1 MAAGKMKPLLARH
14 KPVGAAIGLTAEGEG
29 VILLHRK
36 AKPKKVMAML
46 KAAAGKEK
54 LKLDNASLRFGRAMV
69 DPAYDPGMVRFFIN
83 KAAAGSM
90 RMKLLPVVK
99 EVPYQKVELNVDDGL
114 ELEPDDTAESLSQQL
129 AGLVKRMGQV
139 PDTDASLKA
148 RLATL
153 ATDASTQ
160 IKANDLNSAADFIE
174 QLGEALDEVLGEEPE
189 APAEPSSEQPV
200 EAMQP
205 ATEAPAPPAPPAP
218 PKQPE
223 AKPQLDADALK
234 KELAGLMQR
243 IPQIPPSDP
252 DLKARAVKLATDANV
267 QIKTNNLTYATGF
280 IGQLREALDS
290 AGGGAGQPAPPNA
303 PVAEAKAEA
312 NAEATPAASTLTPR
326 LTTAA
331 QRIAQVLGQDPSRR
345 GTLVA
350 LATDGQKKIA
360 ANDFTGALHAIEEL
374 EIALDAPVVA
384 KETISANTG
393 AVAYAKS
400 RLAWLAVRKQMQ
412 GDINKL
418 RDTLTEK
425 YQGTPI
431 LNQIQASYNDR
442 VSKKL
447 DVLDE
452 SLADLLDDAS
462 NAADP
467 TVRATK
473 VQAARDKIAEY
484 QGYVASESKLFD
496 DLDSNPFV
504 PLAIKATLTKTLA
517 TLSAAVR

>member
-1 MAAGKMKPLLARH
+1 MKPLLARH

-29 VILLHRK
+29 VILLHKK

-54 LKLDNASLRFGRAMV
+54 LKLDNASLRFGRAVV
-69 DPAYDPGMVRFFIN
+69 DPTYDAGMVRFFIN

-99 EVPYQKVELNVDDGL
+99 EVPYQKVELNIDEGL
-114 ELEPDDTAESLSQQL
+114 ELEPDDTAESLSEQL
-129 AGLVKRMGQV
+129 AGLVKRMDQL
-139 PDTDASLKA
+139 PDTDAALKV

-153 ATDASTQ
+153 ATDASAQ
-160 IKANDLNSAADFIE
+160 IKANDLDSAADFIG

-189 APAEPSSEQPV
+189 TPAGPASAEPV
-200 EAMQP
+200 EAVQP
-205 ATEAPAPPAPPAP
+205 APEAPPAPPAP
-218 PKQPE
+218 PKPPE
-223 AKPQLDADALK
+223 MKPQLDADALK
-234 KELAGLMQR
+234 KELAGLLQR

-267 QIKTNNLTYATGF
+267 QIKTNNLNAATGF
-280 IGQLREALDS
+280 IGQLREALS
-290 AGGGAGQPAPPNA
+290 GAGQPAPEKA
-303 PVAEAKAEA
+303 QVAEG
-312 NAEATPAASTLTPR
+312 EATPAASTLTPR
-326 LTTAA
+326 LTAAA

-350 LATDGQKKIA
+350 LAADGQKKIA

-412 GDINKL
+412 GDVNKL
-418 RDTLTEK
+418 RDALTEK
-425 YQGTPI
+425 YQDTPI
-431 LNQIQASYNDR
+431 LTQIQTSYDDR

-452 SLADLLDDAS
+452 SLADLLDEAS

-467 TVRATK
+467 EVRATK
-473 VQAARDKIAEY
+473 VQAARDKIEEY
-484 QGYVASESKLFD
+484 QGYMALESELFD

-504 PLAIKATLTKTLA
+504 PLAIKATLTKTLS

>member
-29 VILLHRK
+29 VILLHKK

-54 LKLDNASLRFGRAMV
+54 LKLDNASLRFGRAVV
-69 DPAYDPGMVRFFIN
+69 DPTYDAGMVRFFIN

-99 EVPYQKVELNVDDGL
+99 EVPYQKVELNIDEGL

-129 AGLVKRMGQV
+129 AELVKRMDQL
-139 PDTDASLKA
+139 PDTDAGLKA
-148 RLATL
+148 RLAKL
-153 ATDASTQ
+153 ATDASAQ
-160 IKANDLNSAADFIE
+160 IKANDLNSAADFID

-189 APAEPSSEQPV
+189 APAGPSSKEPV
-200 EAMQP
+200 EAAQP
-205 ATEAPAPPAPPAP
+205 APEAPPPAPPASPAP
-218 PKQPE
+218 PPPPE

-243 IPQIPPSDP
+243 ILQIPPGDP

-267 QIKTNNLTYATGF
+267 QIKTNNLNSATGF
-280 IGQLREALDS
+280 IGQLRDALD
-290 AGGGAGQPAPPNA
+290 GAGQPAPPNDQ
-303 PVAEAKAEA
+303 VAEAKAEA
-312 NAEATPAASTLTPR
+312 ETTPAASTLTPR
-326 LTTAA
+326 LTAAA

-350 LATDGQKKIA
+350 LAADGQKKIA

-374 EIALDAPVVA
+374 EIALDAPLVP
-384 KETISANTG
+384 KETITANTG

-412 GDINKL
+412 GDVNKL

-431 LNQIQASYNDR
+431 LNQIQASYDDR

-462 NAADP
+462 NTADP
-467 TVRATK
+467 EVRATK
-473 VQAARDKIAEY
+473 VQAARDKIVEY

-504 PLAIKATLTKTLA
+504 PLAIKATLTKTLS

>member
-29 VILLHRK
+29 VILLHKK

-54 LKLDNASLRFGRAMV
+54 LKLDNASLRFGRAVV
-69 DPAYDPGMVRFFIN
+69 DPTYDAGMVRFFIN

-99 EVPYQKVELNVDDGL
+99 EVPYQKVELNIDEGL

-129 AGLVKRMGQV
+129 AALVKRMDQV
-139 PDTDASLKA
+139 PDTDAALKA
-148 RLATL
+148 RLAKL
-153 ATDASTQ
+153 ATDANVQ
-160 IKANDLNSAADFIE
+160 IKTNNLNYAADFIE
-174 QLGEALDEVLGEEPE
+174 QLSEGLDEVLGEEPE
-189 APAEPSSEQPV
+189 TPAEPSGEQPA
-200 EAMQP
+200 EAMPQAAP
-205 ATEAPAPPAPPAP
+205 SPAPPAPPPAP
-218 PKQPE
+218 PE

-243 IPQIPPSDP
+243 ILQIPPGDP

-267 QIKTNNLTYATGF
+267 QIKTNNLNSATGF
-280 IGQLREALDS
+280 IGQLRDALD
-290 AGGGAGQPAPPNA
+290 GAGQPAPPNDQ
-303 PVAEAKAEA
+303 VAEAKAEA
-312 NAEATPAASTLTPR
+312 ETTPAASTLTPR
-326 LTTAA
+326 LTAAA

-350 LATDGQKKIA
+350 LAADGQKKIA

-374 EIALDAPVVA
+374 EIALDAPLVP
-384 KETISANTG
+384 KETITANTG

-412 GDINKL
+412 GDVNKL

-431 LNQIQASYNDR
+431 LNQIQASYDDR

-462 NAADP
+462 NTADP
-467 TVRATK
+467 EVRATK

-504 PLAIKATLTKTLA
+504 PLAIKATLTKTLS

>member
-1 MAAGKMKPLLARH
+1 MKPLLARH

-29 VILLHRK
+29 VILLHKK

-54 LKLDNASLRFGRAMV
+54 LKLDNASLRFGRAVV
-69 DPAYDPGMVRFFIN
+69 DPTYDAGMVRFFIN

-99 EVPYQKVELNVDDGL
+99 EVPYQKVELNIDEGL

-129 AGLVKRMGQV
+129 AELVKRMEQV
-139 PDTDASLKA
+139 PDTDADLKA
-148 RLATL
+148 RLAKL
-153 ATDASTQ
+153 ATDASAQ

-189 APAEPSSEQPV
+189 APAGPPSEERV
-200 EAMQP
+200 EAVQP
-205 ATEAPAPPAPPAP
+205 APEVPAPPGPPAQSASPAPPAP
-218 PKQPE
+218 PKPPE
-223 AKPQLDADALK
+223 MKPQLDADALK

-267 QIKTNNLTYATGF
+267 QIKTNNLNAATGF
-280 IGQLREALDS
+280 IGQLREVLA
-290 AGGGAGQPAPPNA
+290 GAGQPAPA
-303 PVAEAKAEA
+303 QAQVAEVKAE
-312 NAEATPAASTLTPR
+312 AEATPAASTLTPR
-326 LTTAA
+326 LTAAA

-350 LATDGQKKIA
+350 LAADGQKKIA

-412 GDINKL
+412 GDVNKL

-431 LNQIQASYNDR
+431 LNQIQASYDNR

-467 TVRATK
+467 EVRATK

-504 PLAIKATLTKTLA
+504 PLAIKATLTKTLS

>member
-1 MAAGKMKPLLARH
+1 MAAGKMKPLLAIH

-29 VILLHRK
+29 VILLHKK

-69 DPAYDPGMVRFFIN
+69 DPTYDPGMVRFFIN

-99 EVPYQKVELNVDDGL
+99 EVPYQKVELNVDEGL
-114 ELEPDDTAESLSQQL
+114 ELEPDDTAESLSEQL
-129 AGLVKRMGQV
+129 AALVKRMAGV
-139 PDTDASLKA
+139 PNTDAALRA
-148 RLATL
+148 RLEKL
-153 ATDASTQ
+153 ATDASAQ
-160 IKANDLNSAADFIE
+160 IKANDLDSAADFIG

-189 APAEPSSEQPV
+189 APAEPSREQPA

-205 ATEAPAPPAPPAP
+205 AKDAPAPPAPAKP
-218 PKQPE
+218 PE

-267 QIKTNNLTYATGF
+267 QIKPNNLTSAAGF
-280 IGQLREALDS
+280 IGQLREALD
-290 AGGGAGQPAPPNA
+290 GAGQPAGPSA
-303 PVAEAKAEA
+303 RVAEAKAA
-312 NAEATPAASTLTPR
+312 AEATPAASTLTPR
-326 LTTAA
+326 LTAAA
-331 QRIAQVLGQDPSRR
+331 QRIARVLGQDPTRR

-350 LATDGQKKIA
+350 LAADGQKKIA

-374 EIALDAPVVA
+374 ERALDAPVVA
-384 KETISANTG
+384 KEEIGTDTG
-393 AVAYAKS
+393 AVAYSKS

-412 GDINKL
+412 GDVDKL
-418 RDTLTEK
+418 RDTLIEE

-431 LNQIQASYNDR
+431 LTQIQASYDNR
-442 VSKKL
+442 ISKKL

-452 SLADLLDDAS
+452 SLADLLGDAS
-462 NAADP
+462 TAADP
-467 TVRATK
+467 AVRAAK
-473 VQAARDKIAEY
+473 VQAAREKIAEY
-484 QGYVASESKLFD
+484 QGYLASESKLFD

-504 PLAIKATLTKTLA
+504 PLAIKATLTKTLS

>member
-1 MAAGKMKPLLARH
+1 MKPLLARH

-29 VILLHRK
+29 VILLHKK

-54 LKLDNASLRFGRAMV
+54 LKLDNASLRFGRAVV
-69 DPAYDPGMVRFFIN
+69 DPTYDAGMVRFFIN

-99 EVPYQKVELNVDDGL
+99 EVPYQKVELNIDEGL

-129 AGLVKRMGQV
+129 AELVKRMDQL
-139 PDTDASLKA
+139 PDTDAGLKA
-148 RLATL
+148 RLAKL
-153 ATDASTQ
+153 ATDASAQ
-160 IKANDLNSAADFIE
+160 IKANDLNSAADFID

-189 APAEPSSEQPV
+189 APAGPSSKEPV
-200 EAMQP
+200 EAVQP
-205 ATEAPAPPAPPAP
+205 APEAPPPAPP
-218 PKQPE
+218 E
-223 AKPQLDADALK
+223 MKPQLDADALK
-234 KELAGLMQR
+234 KELAGLLQR

-267 QIKTNNLTYATGF
+267 QIKTNNLNSAAGF
-280 IGQLREALDS
+280 IGQLRDALD
-290 AGGGAGQPAPPNA
+290 GAGQPAPPNDQ
-303 PVAEAKAEA
+303 VAEAKAEA
-312 NAEATPAASTLTPR
+312 ETTPAASTLTPR
-326 LTTAA
+326 LTAAA
-331 QRIAQVLGQDPSRR
+331 QRIAQVSGQDPSRR

-350 LATDGQKKIA
+350 LAADGQKKIV

-374 EIALDAPVVA
+374 EVALDAPMVG

-393 AVAYAKS
+393 AEAYAKS

-412 GDINKL
+412 GDVNKL

-431 LNQIQASYNDR
+431 LNQIQASYDDR
-442 VSKKL
+442 VRKKL
-447 DVLDE
+447 DFLDE

-462 NAADP
+462 NTPDP
-467 TVRATK
+467 EVRATK

-504 PLAIKATLTKTLA
+504 PVAIKATLTKTLS